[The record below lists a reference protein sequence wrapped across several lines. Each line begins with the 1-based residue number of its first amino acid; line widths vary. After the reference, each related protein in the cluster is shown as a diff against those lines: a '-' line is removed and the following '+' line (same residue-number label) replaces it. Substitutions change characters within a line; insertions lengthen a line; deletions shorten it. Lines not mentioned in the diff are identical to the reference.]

1 MILAAYSLGAPSWLP
16 WAGGLL
22 LVGIGTLLW
31 SYLRSGGPLSLR
43 LSAVFL
49 KTIGILLLAACL
61 VEPLFTGERPRPG
74 ANLMIVVADNSRS
87 MQLADG
93 KGEPSRGEIA
103 KTRLAASAPWLS
115 RLGQDFDVR
124 KYAFD
129 STLRP
134 MNEGEELKFDGPSSS
149 LADTLRSV
157 GQRFRGQPIAGVII
171 LTDGAATDWSEAA
184 ISLKDLPPIYP
195 VALGKEKGQVDLS
208 VSRVAVSQ
216 TNFEAAPV
224 TLMAEFAS
232 SGLEG
237 KEVVVRVLNDAD
249 KEVEK
254 RTIKVAADGQIP
266 AQRFLVKPERP
277 GVTFFS
283 VQVALAGEE
292 KLPADSTNSKEA
304 TLANNTRF
312 ATVDRGGGPYR
323 VLYVGGRP
331 NWEFKFLRRGL
342 MEDPEMELVGL
353 VRVAKKEPK
362 FTFKSRDAER
372 TNPLYRGF
380 GADNKQEETEQ
391 YDEPVLV
398 RLGAEDKDEL
408 RGGFPKEMEEL
419 FRYHAIILDDIE
431 SSFFNQD
438 QLSLI
443 QQFVGR
449 RGGGFLMLA
458 GKDSFAPG
466 GYSRTPVGEMLP
478 VYLDKS
484 QALPPET
491 GYRLALTREGW
502 LQPWLRVRDEET
514 AEQKRI
520 AEMPEFHS
528 FNTSSSIKPGA
539 SVLAQ
544 VVDAQGAERP
554 ALVVQPFGR
563 GRAAAMLIG
572 DLWRWTLK
580 RPDPEQN
587 DLEKSWRQTARW
599 LVSDVPKSVDVEV
612 IASDSTGQDRKI
624 IVTARDKKFEPLD
637 NAIVAIK
644 VRTADNRTLD
654 LTAEASTTKPGQYV
668 ATFSSRIPGKYTAT
682 ASVKA
687 ADASEV
693 GSREMGWTAEPDT
706 EEFRTLATN
715 RTLLDHIAKET
726 GGEVLEA
733 SGLESFVASLP
744 NRKIPITETWTH
756 PIWHRSELFIAALV
770 CLLGEWALRRW
781 KGMP

>member
-1 MILAAYSLGAPSWLP
+1 MILADYSLGAPSWLP
-16 WAGGLL
+16 WAAVLLGLG
-22 LVGIGTLLW
+22 VVALLW
-31 SYLRSGGPLSLR
+31 SYLRSGGPLGLR
-43 LSAVFL
+43 LSAFL
-49 KTIGILLLAACL
+49 LKVVGLVLLAACL
-61 VEPLFTGERPRPG
+61 VEPLFTGQRPRPG

-93 KGEPSRGEIA
+93 KGEP
-103 KTRLAASAPWLS
+103 TRADTTKRRLEASAPWLS

-129 STLRP
+129 TTLRP
-134 MNEGEELKFDGPSSS
+134 IGDSEELKFDGASSS
-149 LADTLRSV
+149 LGETLRSI
-157 GQRFRGQPIAGVII
+157 GQRFRGQPVAGVMV
-171 LTDGAATDWSEAA
+171 LTDGAATDWSESG

-195 VALGKEKGQVDLS
+195 VAMGKETGHVDLS
-208 VSRVAVSQ
+208 VSRVGVSQ

-232 SGLEG
+232 SELEG
-237 KEVVVRVLNDAD
+237 QEVVVRVLNDVD
-249 KEVEK
+249 KEVDK
-254 RTIKVAADGQIP
+254 RTLKIGADGQIP

-277 GVTFFS
+277 GVCFFS
-283 VQVALAGEE
+283 VHASLAGEE
-292 KLPADSTNSKEA
+292 KLPVDSTNSKES
-304 TLANNTRF
+304 TLRNNVRF

-323 VLYVGGRP
+323 ILYVGGRP
-331 NWEFKFLRRGL
+331 NWEFKFLKRGL
-342 MEDPEMELVGL
+342 MEDPEMLLSGL
-353 VRVAKKEPK
+353 VRIAKKEPK

-380 GADNKQEETEQ
+380 GDNKQDETEQ
-391 YDEPVLV
+391 YNEAVLV
-398 RLGAEDKDEL
+398 RINPESDEL
-408 RGGFPKEMEEL
+408 RSGFPKEMEDL

-431 SSFFNQD
+431 SSYFTQD
-438 QLSLI
+438 QLSLL

-478 VYLDKS
+478 IYLDKS
-484 QALPPET
+484 QALAPET
-491 GYRLALTREGW
+491 GYRLSLTREGW
-502 LQPWLRVRDEET
+502 LQPWLRVRDEES

-520 AEMPEFHS
+520 AEMPGFHS
-528 FNTSSSIKPGA
+528 LNSSSSIKPGA

-544 VVDAQGAERP
+544 VVDGQGKELP

-599 LVSDVPKSVDVEV
+599 LVSDVPKAVDVE
-612 IASDSTGQDRKI
+612 ILANDSTGQDRTI
-624 IVTARDKKFEPLD
+624 VVTARDKKFEPLD
-637 NAIVAIK
+637 NAQVSIK

-654 LTAEASTTKPGQYV
+654 VTAEASTTKPGQYV
-668 ATFSSRIPGKYTAT
+668 ATFASRLPGKYTAT
-682 ASVKA
+682 ADVKA

-693 GSREMGWTAEPDT
+693 GSREMGWTVEPDT
-706 EEFRTLATN
+706 EEFRTLGTN
-715 RTLLDHIAKET
+715 RTLLERIAKET
-726 GGEVLEA
+726 GGEILEA
-733 SGLESFVASLP
+733 NGLESFVSSLP

-756 PIWHRSELFIAALV
+756 PIWHRSELFFAAML

>member
-1 MILAAYSLGAPSWLP
+1 MILAAYSLGAPSLVP
-16 WAGGLL
+16 WAATLLALGL
-22 LVGIGTLLW
+22 VVLLW
-31 SYLRSGGPLSLR
+31 SYLRSGGSLALR
-43 LSAVFL
+43 LSAFAL
-49 KTIGILLLAACL
+49 KAIGILLLAACL
-61 VEPLFTGERPRPG
+61 VEPLHTGQRPRPG

-93 KGEPSRGEIA
+93 KGEPSRGETA
-103 KTRLAASAPWLS
+103 KKRMDSNSAWLT

-134 MNEGEELKFDGPSSS
+134 VGESEDLKFDGTSSS

-157 GQRFRGQPIAGVII
+157 TQRFRGQPVAGVIV
-171 LTDGAATDWSEAA
+171 LTDGAATDWSDAA
-184 ISLKDLPPIYP
+184 LSLKDLPPIYP
-195 VALGKEKGQVDLS
+195 VALGKEEGHVDLS
-208 VSRVAVSQ
+208 VSRIGVSQ

-224 TLMAEFAS
+224 TLTADFTA

-237 KEVVVRVLNDAD
+237 KEVVVRVLNEAD
-249 KEVEK
+249 KEVDK
-254 RTIKVAADGQIP
+254 RTVKIAADGQIP
-266 AQRFLVKPERP
+266 SQRFLVKPERP

-283 VQVALAGEE
+283 IHVALAGEE
-292 KLPADSTNSKEA
+292 KLPVDSKSSQES
-304 TLANNTRF
+304 TLANNIRI

-323 VLYVGGRP
+323 ILYVGGRP

-353 VRVAKKEPK
+353 VRIARKEPK
-362 FTFKSRDAER
+362 FTFKSRDQER

-380 GADNKQEETEQ
+380 GDNKLDETEQ
-391 YDEPVLV
+391 YNEPVLV
-398 RLGAEDKDEL
+398 RLGAEDKEEL
-408 RGGFPKEMEEL
+408 RGGFPKDVEDL
-419 FRYHAIILDDIE
+419 FRYHAVILDDVE
-431 SSFFNQD
+431 SAFFTQD
-438 QLSLI
+438 QLSLL
-443 QQFVGR
+443 QQFVAR

-484 QALPPET
+484 QILPPEQ

-502 LQPWLRVRDEET
+502 LQPWLRVRDEEQ
-514 AEQKRI
+514 AERKRI
-520 AEMPEFHS
+520 EEMPGFHS
-528 FNTSSSIKPGA
+528 FNLASSIKPGA

-554 ALVVQPFGR
+554 ALVVQPFGA
-563 GRAAAMLIG
+563 GRSAALLIG
-572 DLWRWTLK
+572 DLWRWSLR

-599 LVSDVPKSVDVEV
+599 LISDVPKAVDVEV
-612 IASDSTGQDRKI
+612 TASDATGQNRTI
-624 IVTARDKKFEPLD
+624 VVTARDKKFELLD
-637 NAIVAIK
+637 NAQVSIK
-644 VRTADNRTLD
+644 VRTPDNRALE
-654 LTAEASTTKPGQYV
+654 LTAEASATKPGQYT
-668 ATFSSRIPGKYTAT
+668 ASFASRLAGKYSATAT
-682 ASVKA
+682 VKA
-687 ADASEV
+687 ADASDV
-693 GSREMGWTAEPDT
+693 GSREMGWTVEPDT
-706 EEFRTLATN
+706 EEFKTLATN
-715 RTLLDHIAKET
+715 RALLQRIAKET

-733 SGLESFVASLP
+733 DGLESFVSSLP

-756 PIWHRSELFIAALV
+756 PIWHRSELFLAALC

-781 KGMP
+781 RGMP

>member
-1 MILAAYSLGAPSWLP
+1 MILADYSLGAPSWLP
-16 WAGGLL
+16 WAAALLGL
-22 LVGIGTLLW
+22 GTLALLW
-31 SYLRSGGPLSLR
+31 SYLRSGGSLGLR
-43 LSAVFL
+43 IGAFL
-49 KTIGILLLAACL
+49 LKLIGLALLAACL
-61 VEPLFTGERPRPG
+61 VEPLYTGERPRPG

-93 KGEPSRGEIA
+93 SGEP
-103 KTRLAASAPWLS
+103 TRAETMKQKLDANSAWLT

-134 MNEGEELKFDGPSSS
+134 IGDSEELKFDGPSSS
-149 LADTLRSV
+149 LAETLRSI
-157 GQRFRGQPIAGVII
+157 GQRFRGQPIAGVMV
-171 LTDGAATDWSEAA
+171 LTDGAATDWSEAG
-184 ISLKDLPPIYP
+184 ISLKELPPIYP
-195 VALGKEKGQVDLS
+195 VAMGRDDGQVDLS
-208 VSRVAVSQ
+208 VSRISVSQ

-237 KEVVVRVLNDAD
+237 KEIVIQVLNEVD

-254 RTIKVAADGQIP
+254 KTIKIGDDGQIP

-277 GVTFFS
+277 GVCFFS
-283 VQVALAGEE
+283 IRASLVGEDG
-292 KLPADSTNSKEA
+292 LPVDSTSSKES
-304 TLANNTRF
+304 TLRNNLRF

-323 VLYVGGRP
+323 ILYVGGRP
-331 NWEFKFLRRGL
+331 NWEFKFLKRGL
-342 MEDPEMELVGL
+342 MEDPEMLLSGL
-353 VRVAKKEPK
+353 VRIAKKEPK
-362 FTFKSRDAER
+362 FTFKSRDSER

-380 GADNKQEETEQ
+380 DNNHQDDTEQ
-391 YDEPVLV
+391 YNEAVLV
-398 RLGAEDKDEL
+398 RINPEGDEL
-408 RGGFPKEMEEL
+408 RGGFPKDLEDL
-419 FRYHAIILDDIE
+419 FRYHAIVIDDIE
-431 SSFFNQD
+431 SSFFTQD

-443 QQFVGR
+443 QQFVAR

-466 GYSRTPVGEMLP
+466 GYARTPVGEMLP

-491 GYRLALTREGW
+491 GYRLSLTREGW
-502 LQPWLRVRDEET
+502 LQPWLRVRDAEQS
-514 AEQKRI
+514 EQKRI
-520 AEMPEFHS
+520 EEMPGFYS
-528 FNTSSSIKPGA
+528 FNPAASIKPGA

-544 VVDAQGAERP
+544 VSDAQGNELP

-563 GRAAAMLIG
+563 GRAAALLIG

-580 RPDPEQN
+580 RSDPTQS

-599 LVSDVPKSVDVEV
+599 LVSDVPKSVDVEI
-612 IASDSTGQDRKI
+612 IANDATGQNRKI
-624 IVTARDKKFEPLD
+624 IVSARDKKFEPLD
-637 NAIVAIK
+637 NAQVVIK
-644 VRTADNRTLD
+644 VRTADNRTIE
-654 LTAEASTTKPGQYV
+654 LTTEASAVKPGQYE
-668 ATFSSRIPGKYTAT
+668 ATFASRVPGKYTAT
-682 ASVKA
+682 AEVKA

-693 GSREMGWTAEPDT
+693 GSREMGWTVEPDT

-715 RTLLDHIAKET
+715 RTLLERIAKET
-726 GGEVLEA
+726 GGEVIEPN
-733 SGLESFVASLP
+733 GLDSFVSSLP

-756 PIWHRSELFIAALV
+756 PIWHRYELFVAALA